1 MQTNLPEINS
11 RQAQSIPVR
20 SPACLPDILSIRQ
33 QQLTGKNSKTNFRQ
47 ARQHGEPEKLM
58 AVDFTQAMDVRGRDL
73 AATIAAAKAAG
84 FDTHHMVALP
94 EVVFR
99 MRFWMTNATTGGP
112 EAKAARPDADRVAET
127 FKESFAAPPLAMAS
141 GGPEAPHD

>member
-33 QQLTGKNSKTNFRQ
+33 QQLTGENSKTNFRQ
-47 ARQHGEPEKLM
+47 ARHHGDPEKLM
-58 AVDFTQAMDVRGRDL
+58 AVDFSQPIECRGRDL

-84 FDTHHMVALP
+84 YNSHRMVATT

-99 MRFWMTNATTGGP
+99 LYFKTNATTALP
-112 EAKAARPDADRVAET
+112 EASDTPGGLGSSPI
-127 FKESFAAPPLAMAS
+127 FS
-141 GGPEAPHD
+141 GFG